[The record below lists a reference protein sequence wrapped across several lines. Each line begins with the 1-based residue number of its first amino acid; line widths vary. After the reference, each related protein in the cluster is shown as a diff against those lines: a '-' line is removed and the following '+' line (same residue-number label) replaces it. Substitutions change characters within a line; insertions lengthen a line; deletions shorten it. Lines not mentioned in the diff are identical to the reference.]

1 MFDRR
6 LNTAKA
12 LEQTKKIHRTVKVS
26 NFEQEFDVLSTNT
39 STVAYKV
46 IICNVP
52 SCTCPDYKK
61 NSMLFSCKHIIFI
74 LLFVL
79 KLNKE
84 VARNARNIGDEDVKA
99 FLNNVQLEESFM
111 KQAPLTKRINVQ
123 ELLQQHELFEHNKHI
138 RCITR

>member
-1 MFDRR
+1 MLSSGDVGCNLPKKTRNVEKMFDRR

-61 NSMLFSCKHIIFI
+61 NSMLFSYKYII
-74 LLFVL
+74 
-79 KLNKE
+79 
-84 VARNARNIGDEDVKA
+84 
-99 FLNNVQLEESFM
+99 SFYY
-111 KQAPLTKRINVQ
+111 L
-123 ELLQQHELFEHNKHI
+123 
-138 RCITR
+138 C

>member
-1 MFDRR
+1 MLSSGDVGCNLPKKTRNVEKMFDRR

-52 SCTCPDYKK
+52 SCACPDYKK
-61 NSMLFSCKHIIFI
+61 NSMLFSCKHNFHFIICP
-74 LLFVL
+74 
-79 KLNKE
+79 KTE
-84 VARNARNIGDEDVKA
+84 QGIG
-99 FLNNVQLEESFM
+99 
-111 KQAPLTKRINVQ
+111 P
-123 ELLQQHELFEHNKHI
+123 
-138 RCITR
+138 